1 MAAILRTIFWNIIAM
16 KTYVI
21 WLKLRWNFVTS
32 IQWTICLH
40 SFSSPRWILNADL
53 LILWLQMIRF
63 PLKCRYKEIYILWI
77 CPHTCLVDSMS
88 MYTNTIHLYRSTF
101 YLEGSLYIH
110 LTMPTCSILLYFSH
124 ISFFS
129 SDEIKTFI
137 IIIIYELIASGWR
150 MYVKN
155 LIRHSLR

>member
-21 WLKLRWNFVTS
+21 WLKLRWNFFTS

-63 PLKCRYKEIYILWI
+63 PLKSTYYEYA
-77 CPHTCLVDSMS
+77 HTLALLISWVC
-88 MYTNTIHLYRSTF
+88 TNTIHLYRSTF

-155 LIRHSLR
+155 LIWHSLR